1 MIDISALKFGNSI
14 EGESSIDQETVKNLT
29 IPKLQLIPPAVAI
42 NKDSS
47 TEEGQQMPLTNAH
60 ILTTN
65 RAYSETLKHL
75 LPNNGTERSHSSF

>member
-14 EGESSIDQETVKNLT
+14 EGESSIDQETVKNFT
-29 IPKLQLIPPAVAI
+29 IPKLQLIPPAVVI

-47 TEEGQQMPLTNAH
+47 TEEEGQQMPLTNAH

-75 LPNNGTERSHSSF
+75 